1 MAALPPLAALRAF
14 EAAAR
19 HLSFK
24 HAAAEL
30 GVTPTAVSHQ
40 IRLLE
45 ETVGTRLFVR
55 KPRQVRLT
63 EAGNRLFP
71 VFHDAFSAMS
81 DVLGEVRRNVARQ
94 AVTVST
100 TTAFATG
107 WLVPR
112 TLGFNLIHPD
122 ITLRIQPDETVV
134 DLHSGAADC
143 AIRYGGAPFP
153 SLICEHLTEDRFLPV
168 CSPKLD
174 VRTPEDLKRQ
184 TLLHSVW
191 HKQDAFTPSWQ
202 KWCLR
207 AGLDGVDTTAGTV
220 LTTDSHVIQSAIA
233 GQGVALLGT
242 VLVQEALEN
251 GLLTQPFGPELEGN
265 AYYFVYPAQRAKDM
279 KIQAIREWLFAEMPP
294 TAGT

>member
-1 MAALPPLAALRAF
+1 MASLPPLASLRAF

-19 HLSFK
+19 HQSFK

-30 GVTPTAVSHQ
+30 DVTPTAVSHQ

-45 ETVGTRLFVR
+45 ETIGVRLFER
-55 KPRQVRLT
+55 KPRQVRLS
-63 EAGNRLFP
+63 ESGNRLYP
-71 VFHDAFSAMS
+71 VFRDAFSSMLEAL
-81 DVLGEVRRNVARQ
+81 DEVRRNATRL

-112 TLGFNLIHPD
+112 TRGFNLIHPG
-122 ITLRIQPDETVV
+122 ITLRIQPDEAVV
-134 DLHSGAADC
+134 DLTSGAADC
-143 AIRYGGAPFP
+143 AIRYGRAPFP
-153 SLICEHLTEDRFLPV
+153 GLVAEPLTDVRFLPV

-174 VRTPEDLKRQ
+174 IRTPEDLNHH

-191 HKQDAFTPSWQ
+191 HRQDEFTPSWQ
-202 KWCLR
+202 KWCAR
-207 AGLDGVDTTAGTV
+207 AGLYGIDTSTGTI

-233 GQGVALLGT
+233 GQGVALLST

-251 GLLTQPFGPELEGN
+251 GLLVQPFGP
-265 AYYFVYPAQRAKDM
+265 
-279 KIQAIREWLFAEMPP
+279 
-294 TAGT
+294 

>member
-1 MAALPPLAALRAF
+1 MHGFPPLASLRAF

-24 HAAAEL
+24 RAAVEL

-45 ETVGTRLFVR
+45 ETVGTRLFDR

-71 VFHDAFSAMS
+71 VFRDAFSAMS
-81 DVLGEVRRNVARQ
+81 DVLGEVRRNVTRQ
-94 AVTVST
+94 AVTVT
-100 TTAFATG
+100 ATTAFATG

-112 TLGFNLIHPD
+112 TRGFNLAHPD
-122 ITLRIQPDETVV
+122 ITLRIQPEETVV

-153 SLICEHLTEDRFLPV
+153 GLIAEHLAEDRFLPV

-174 VRTPEDLKRQ
+174 LRTLEDLKHH

-191 HKQDAFTPSWQ
+191 HRQDGFTPSWQ

-207 AGLDGVDTTAGTV
+207 AGIDGLDTTAGTV
-220 LTTDSHVIQSAIA
+220 LTTDSHVFQSAIA
-233 GQGVALLGT
+233 GQGVALLSA
-242 VLVQEALEN
+242 VLVREAVEN
-251 GLLTQPFGPELEGN
+251 GLLTQPFGPELEGRS
-265 AYYFVYPAQRAKDM
+265 YYFVYPAEKANDT
-279 KIQAIREWLFAEMPP
+279 KIQAIREWLFAEITPP
-294 TAGT
+294 ASG